1 MADASSV
8 PQISEKQNKK
18 FSILYEIALT
28 VGKSLD
34 LKTILDDVLAKIIA
48 FMGVDAGVI
57 YVIDDETM
65 EMVPVSF
72 RNLSKEVVNDL
83 CTNKVKVGECMCGS
97 IAQCD
102 KEVII
107 LEKASQDPRFTRGV
121 LKKEGMEFYAG
132 LPLKARNKVVGV
144 LCVITHE
151 PYTPDPELLDIL
163 RAATQPIGLAI
174 ENARIFEITKKKAD
188 AKMRYW
194 NFEGIIA
201 NSPKM
206 LAVLDLVRKI
216 TDVLT
221 SILICGESGT
231 GKELIAKAIH
241 FNSVR
246 KDRPFIAV
254 NCAAIH
260 ENLLESELFGYVRG
274 AFTGADTERS
284 GLLEAANSGTIFLD
298 EVNAMSQNLQA
309 KLLRVLQDR
318 TFFKVGSSQPHT
330 VDIRI
335 IAATNQ
341 NLEEAIKAKQFRE
354 DLYYRLNVI
363 RVDIPSL
370 RERADDI
377 PLLSRYFMNKFGK
390 KMGKDIRRISEDAMA
405 ALMHYSWPGNIRE
418 LENAMERAVVVAE
431 TDEIQREDLPV
442 EVASA
447 SREFRED
454 WTLAKIEKEHI
465 IKVLNLVGGNK
476 KKAATLLG
484 LDATTLWRKLKK

>member
-1 MADASSV
+1 MEDCASI
-8 PQISEKQNKK
+8 PTLHKQTQK
-18 FSILYEIALT
+18 FYVLYEIALT

-34 LKTILDDVLAKIIA
+34 MKAILDDVLEKVIN

-57 YVIDDETM
+57 YVIDEQTM

-72 RNLSKEVVNDL
+72 RNLSAEVVNDL
-83 CTNKVKVGECMCGS
+83 CTNKVRVGECMCGN

-107 LEKASQDPRFTRGV
+107 HEKASQDPRFTRGV
-121 LKKEGMEFYAG
+121 LKREGMEFYAG

-144 LCVITHE
+144 LCVITHVQ
-151 PYTPDPELLDIL
+151 YTPDPELLDIL

-174 ENARIFEITKKKAD
+174 ENARIFETARQKAD
-188 AKMRYW
+188 ATMRYW

-201 NSPKM
+201 KSPKM
-206 LAVLDLVRKI
+206 LAVLDLVRKV
-216 TDVLT
+216 TDVPT

-231 GKELIAKAIH
+231 GKELIARAIH

-246 KDRPFIAV
+246 KDRPLIAV

-274 AFTGADTERS
+274 AFTGAQTDRD
-284 GLLEAANSGTIFLD
+284 GLMEAANSGTIFLD
-298 EVNAMSQNLQA
+298 EVNAMSKNLQA

-341 NLEEAIKAKQFRE
+341 DLEEAIKMKEFRE

-363 RVDIPSL
+363 RVDIPPL
-370 RERADDI
+370 RERADDV
-377 PLLSRYFMNKFGK
+377 PLLARYFMNKFGK
-390 KMGKDIRRISEDAMA
+390 KMGKDIRRISDDTMG
-405 ALMHYSWPGNIRE
+405 ALINYSWPGNIRE
-418 LENAMERAVVVAE
+418 LQNAIERAVVVAE
-431 TDEIQREDLPV
+431 TDEIRIEDLPA
-442 EVASA
+442 EVASV
-447 SREFRED
+447 SPNLKED
-454 WTLAKIEKEHI
+454 WTLAKVEKEHI
-465 IKVLNLVGGNK
+465 IKVLSLVGGNK
-476 KKAATLLG
+476 KKAAILLG
-484 LDATTLWRKLKK
+484 LDSTTLWRKLRK